1 MKSTYNKEV
10 FQNISEDYHVTKT
23 TPALYD
29 IHRKLFLA
37 ALKGKTEIV
46 IPAPRSKK
54 TKDYLHKMGF
64 TLYKTGK
71 HLQNLKIKWE
81 K

>member
-1 MKSTYNKEV
+1 MKTNYDKNL
-10 FQNISEDYHVTKT
+10 FQTISEDYHVTKT

-54 TKDYLHKMGF
+54 TRTYLEKMGF
-64 TLYKTGK
+64 ALYKTGK

-81 K
+81 V